1 MEEWQNASV
10 ESNGI
15 NIHYHRTGGKGPTLL
30 LIHGFTDNGL
40 CWSRVAR
47 EMQAHYDLVML
58 DSRGHGLSD
67 KPHQGYSTDDYAEDV
82 AGVIAALNLGKTT
95 LVGHSIG
102 ATTAA
107 TVAAKYPQLVHGL
120 ILEDPIWRDQLGQ
133 SDSASPEKKAAM
145 VTAVRQQIVVQQQM
159 NAQQIETSGR
169 ESCPTWDAEEFPAW
183 VQAKQ
188 QVSPDV
194 AATLV
199 SLRDDWQH
207 MASEIQCPTL
217 LITGNPDKDVV
228 VSPTV
233 VAQAQAINPLIQH
246 TQLASAGH
254 NIRRESFQ
262 PYLAAVRQFLACSL
276 A

>member
-15 NIHYHRTGGKGPTLL
+15 NIHYHRTGGIGPTLL

-95 LVGHSIG
+95 LVGHSVG

-133 SDSASPEKKAAM
+133 SDSASPEKKAAI

-159 NAQQIETSGR
+159 NTQQIETSGR

-199 SLRDDWQH
+199 SLRGDWQH
-207 MASEIQCPTL
+207 TASEIQCPTL

-254 NIRRESFQ
+254 NIRRESLQ

>member
-15 NIHYHRTGGKGPTLL
+15 NIHYYRTGGKGPALL

-67 KPHQGYSTDDYAEDV
+67 KPHQGYSTDDYADDV
-82 AGVIAALNLGKTT
+82 AGVIAALNLGTT
-95 LVGHSIG
+95 VLVGHSVG

-107 TVAAKYPQLVHGL
+107 TVAAKYPQLVRGL
-120 ILEDPIWRDQLGQ
+120 ILEDPIWRDQPGQ

-169 ESCPTWDAEEFPAW
+169 ENCPTWGAEEFPAW

-194 AATLV
+194 AATLA
-199 SLRDDWQH
+199 SLRGDWQH

-262 PYLAAVRQFLACSL
+262 PYLAAVRQFLGCSL

>member
-95 LVGHSIG
+95 LVGHSVG

-159 NAQQIETSGR
+159 NTQQIETSGR

-199 SLRDDWQH
+199 SLRGDWQH
-207 MASEIQCPTL
+207 TASEIQCPTL

-262 PYLAAVRQFLACSL
+262 PYLAAVRQFLSCSL

>member
-95 LVGHSIG
+95 LVGHSVG

-107 TVAAKYPQLVHGL
+107 YCCRQIPATCS
-120 ILEDPIWRDQLGQ
+120 R
-133 SDSASPEKKAAM
+133 SD
-145 VTAVRQQIVVQQQM
+145 I
-159 NAQQIETSGR
+159 G
-169 ESCPTWDAEEFPAW
+169 
-183 VQAKQ
+183 
-188 QVSPDV
+188 
-194 AATLV
+194 
-199 SLRDDWQH
+199 
-207 MASEIQCPTL
+207 
-217 LITGNPDKDVV
+217 G
-228 VSPTV
+228 
-233 VAQAQAINPLIQH
+233 
-246 TQLASAGH
+246 
-254 NIRRESFQ
+254 
-262 PYLAAVRQFLACSL
+262 PYLARSTRTVRLCVARKESCHGDGCTTANCRPTANERS
-276 A
+276 AN

>member
-95 LVGHSIG
+95 LVGHSVG

-159 NAQQIETSGR
+159 NTQQIETSGR

-199 SLRDDWQH
+199 SLRGDWQH

-254 NIRRESFQ
+254 NIRRESLQ
-262 PYLAAVRQFLACSL
+262 PYLAAVRQFLARSL

>member
-47 EMQAHYDLVML
+47 EMQTHYDLVML

-159 NAQQIETSGR
+159 NTQQIETSGR

-262 PYLAAVRQFLACSL
+262 PYLAAVRQFLSCSL